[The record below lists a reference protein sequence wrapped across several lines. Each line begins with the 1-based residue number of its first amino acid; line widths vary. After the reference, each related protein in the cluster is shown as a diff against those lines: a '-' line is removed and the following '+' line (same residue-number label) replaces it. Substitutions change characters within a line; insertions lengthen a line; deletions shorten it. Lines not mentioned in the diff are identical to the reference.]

1 VSTTS
6 KPRVKRSNS
15 KSSTE
20 TVEFIVGSRPLRAG
34 ETRAQFASVTDIIK
48 RPLDEVKAEWEA
60 VFLKIQ
66 DLSASADRV
75 QKPGGLRLDSIS
87 VALGFTAKGKLAF
100 IAEAGIQATVTVTLK
115 RP

>member
-1 VSTTS
+1 MTPSRTGSRKS
-6 KPRVKRSNS
+6 KASDS
-15 KSSTE
+15 AE
-20 TVEFIVGSRPLRAG
+20 TVEFIVASAALRAG
-34 ETRAQFASVTDIIK
+34 ETRAQLASPGDIIK

-60 VFLKIQ
+60 VFSKIQ
-66 DLSASADRV
+66 ELSASADKV
-75 QKPGGLRLDSIS
+75 SKPGGLRLDSIS